1 MDLSYSYSRVITI
14 EDVLETLLQEQIYD
28 ENDIIERK
36 AGKRIAKFLSKQ
48 WKGKSNLDMGDV
60 VQQAMENYDQEAGEG
75 AEMMSI
81 DVCQSLFD
89 GQQEVIDQL
98 LIRN

>member
-75 AEMMSI
+75 T
-81 DVCQSLFD
+81 SLLGGDDKPKKGRKSFL
-89 GQQEVIDQL
+89 GL
-98 LIRN
+98 F